1 MNTEEQILNDYKY
14 TTTPLEL
21 LAEQLPTSRV
31 VTIVAPYSKLDVLE
45 WDGEWLKVK
54 YHEYEGY
61 VRQELVSVTKETI
74 ASVRLKSQ
82 PKVKSLFMGT
92 IPKYSRVEV
101 VDHQGEWSRIFDG
114 HRLGYILTTQI
125 GDCQL
130 SSHEEGDKP
139 VHHHKS
145 LPHINLFK

>member
-14 TTTPLEL
+14 TTTLLEL

-74 ASVRLKSQ
+74 TSVRLKSQ
-82 PKVKSLFMGT
+82 PNRCPSK
-92 IPKYSRVEV
+92 I
-101 VDHQGEWSRIFDG
+101 
-114 HRLGYILTTQI
+114 RLH
-125 GDCQL
+125 
-130 SSHEEGDKP
+130 SP
-139 VHHHKS
+139 
-145 LPHINLFK
+145 